1 MSHYQ
6 VSFKLILRHS
16 HTIKF
21 LDPFKLM
28 VHLNLSYDGDTQL
41 SSWAYYFLLE
51 RNQNLSS
58 SYMGLLMSVNITKVS
73 LIIHE

>member
-1 MSHYQ
+1 
-6 VSFKLILRHS
+6 
-16 HTIKF
+16 
-21 LDPFKLM
+21 M
-28 VHLNLSYDGDTQL
+28 VHLNLSYDGDTQS

-73 LIIHE
+73 LIIHEWTCKYNTSYLFTMNKHLS